1 MYQEY
6 FTEEHQ
12 IFRTSIRKFV
22 EKEIKP
28 HIDQWEDEELFPV
41 ELYKKAADAGFL
53 GLEYPEAYGGSPCDK
68 FMNIAYT
75 EEMIRAGSV
84 GLVAGLGSYSIAMP
98 PVLSMG
104 TEEQKQKFL
113 VPVLKGEKISALG
126 ITEPNAGS
134 DVANIRTRAVRNGD
148 HYIVNGSK
156 TFITS
161 GCRAHF
167 ITTAVR
173 TGGAGYKGVSLLM
186 IDSSTPGF
194 TVAKKIRKM
203 GWNASDTAELS
214 FVDCRVPVE
223 NMLGGEG
230 QGFVGIMINFQNERL
245 ALAVMAHA
253 VAELA
258 LEESIKYAKTREAFG
273 RTLSGFQVTRHK
285 LVDMATQVEVAKQFN
300 YRVAAKMQA
309 GQNAIRE
316 VAHAACRSDEGC
328 RDEDDARIVHG
339 QALRERDRREGC
351 RRLRPDSR
359 RLWLCPGI
367 SGGAALPG
375 FPYSR
380 HRRRNNR
387 NHEGDH
393 Q

>member
-12 IFRTSIRKFV
+12 IFRTSVRKFV
-22 EKEIKP
+22 EREIKP
-28 HIDQWEDEELFPV
+28 HIDHWEDEELFPV

-104 TEEQKQKFL
+104 TEKQKQKFL

-173 TGGAGYKGVSLLM
+173 TGGAGYKGFSRLM

-285 LVDMATQVEVAKQFN
+285 LVDMATRVEVAKQFN

-309 GQNAIRE
+309 GQDAIRDVSMAKNFACE
-316 VAHAACRSDEGC
+316 VCDKVVY
-328 RDEDDARIVHG
+328 DAVQIHG
-339 QALRERDRREGC
+339 GYGYAREYLVE
-351 RRLRPDSR
+351 RLYRDSR
-359 RLWLCPGI
+359 ILGI
-367 SGGAALPG
+367 GGG
-375 FPYSR
+375 TTEIMKEIISKVSQF
-380 HRRRNNR
+380 
-387 NHEGDH
+387 
-393 Q
+393 

>member
-6 FTEEHQ
+6 FAEEHQ
-12 IFRTSIRKFV
+12 IFRTSVRKFV

-104 TEEQKQKFL
+104 TEKQKQKFL
-113 VPVLKGEKISALG
+113 IPVLKGEKISALG

-285 LVDMATQVEVAKQFN
+285 LVDMATKVEVAKQFN

-309 GQNAIRE
+309 GQDAIRDVSMAKNFACE
-316 VAHAACRSDEGC
+316 VCDKVVY
-328 RDEDDARIVHG
+328 DAVQIHG
-339 QALRERDRREGC
+339 GYGYAREYLVE
-351 RRLRPDSR
+351 RLYRDSR
-359 RLWLCPGI
+359 ILGI
-367 SGGAALPG
+367 GGG
-375 FPYSR
+375 TTEIMKEIISKVSQF
-380 HRRRNNR
+380 
-387 NHEGDH
+387 
-393 Q
+393 

>member
-12 IFRTSIRKFV
+12 IFRTSVRKFV

-28 HIDQWEDEELFPV
+28 HIDHWEDEELFPV

-104 TEEQKQKFL
+104 TEKQKQKFL

-285 LVDMATQVEVAKQFN
+285 LVDMATKVEVAKQFN

-309 GQNAIRE
+309 GQDAIRDVSMAKNFACE
-316 VAHAACRSDEGC
+316 VCDKVVY
-328 RDEDDARIVHG
+328 DAVQIHG
-339 QALRERDRREGC
+339 GYGYAREYLVE
-351 RRLRPDSR
+351 RLYRDSR
-359 RLWLCPGI
+359 ILGI
-367 SGGAALPG
+367 GGG
-375 FPYSR
+375 TTEIMKEIISKVSR
-380 HRRRNNR
+380 F
-387 NHEGDH
+387 
-393 Q
+393 

>member
-1 MYQEY
+1 MKMEVFMYQEY

-104 TEEQKQKFL
+104 TEKQKQKFL

-273 RTLSGFQVTRHK
+273 RTLSGFQVIRHK
-285 LVDMATQVEVAKQFN
+285 LVDMATRVEVAKQFN

-309 GQNAIRE
+309 GQDAIRDVSMAKNFACE
-316 VAHAACRSDEGC
+316 VCDKVVY
-328 RDEDDARIVHG
+328 DAVQIHG
-339 QALRERDRREGC
+339 GYGYAREYLVE
-351 RRLRPDSR
+351 RLYRDSR
-359 RLWLCPGI
+359 ILGI
-367 SGGAALPG
+367 GGG
-375 FPYSR
+375 TTEIMKEIISKVSQF
-380 HRRRNNR
+380 
-387 NHEGDH
+387 
-393 Q
+393 

>member
-1 MYQEY
+1 
-6 FTEEHQ
+6 
-12 IFRTSIRKFV
+12 
-22 EKEIKP
+22 
-28 HIDQWEDEELFPV
+28 
-41 ELYKKAADAGFL
+41 
-53 GLEYPEAYGGSPCDK
+53 
-68 FMNIAYT
+68 
-75 EEMIRAGSV
+75 
-84 GLVAGLGSYSIAMP
+84 
-98 PVLSMG
+98 MG
-104 TEEQKQKFL
+104 TEKQKQKFL

-285 LVDMATQVEVAKQFN
+285 LVDMATKVEVAKQFN

-309 GQNAIRE
+309 GQDAIRDVSMAKNFACE
-316 VAHAACRSDEGC
+316 VCDKVVY
-328 RDEDDARIVHG
+328 DAVQIHG
-339 QALRERDRREGC
+339 GYGYAREYLVE
-351 RRLRPDSR
+351 RLYRDSR
-359 RLWLCPGI
+359 ILGI
-367 SGGAALPG
+367 GGG
-375 FPYSR
+375 TTEIMKEIISKVSQF
-380 HRRRNNR
+380 
-387 NHEGDH
+387 
-393 Q
+393 

>member
-104 TEEQKQKFL
+104 TEKQKQKFL
-113 VPVLKGEKISALG
+113 VSVLKGEKISALG

-285 LVDMATQVEVAKQFN
+285 LVDMATKVEVAKQFN

-309 GQNAIRE
+309 GQDSIRDVSMAKNFACE
-316 VAHAACRSDEGC
+316 VCDKVVY
-328 RDEDDARIVHG
+328 DAVQIHG
-339 QALRERDRREGC
+339 GYGYAREYLVE
-351 RRLRPDSR
+351 RLYRDSR
-359 RLWLCPGI
+359 ILGI
-367 SGGAALPG
+367 GGG
-375 FPYSR
+375 TTEIMKEIISKVSR
-380 HRRRNNR
+380 F
-387 NHEGDH
+387 
-393 Q
+393 

>member
-12 IFRTSIRKFV
+12 IFRTSVRKFV
-22 EKEIKP
+22 EREIKP
-28 HIDQWEDEELFPV
+28 HIDHWEDEELFPV

-104 TEEQKQKFL
+104 TEKQKQKFL

-285 LVDMATQVEVAKQFN
+285 LVDMATRVEVAKQFN

-309 GQNAIRE
+309 GQDAIRDVSMAKNFACE
-316 VAHAACRSDEGC
+316 VCDKVVY
-328 RDEDDARIVHG
+328 DAVQIHG
-339 QALRERDRREGC
+339 GYGYAREYLVE
-351 RRLRPDSR
+351 RLYRDSR
-359 RLWLCPGI
+359 ILGI
-367 SGGAALPG
+367 GGG
-375 FPYSR
+375 TTEIMKEIISKVSQF
-380 HRRRNNR
+380 
-387 NHEGDH
+387 
-393 Q
+393 

>member
-1 MYQEY
+1 MKMEVFMYQEY

-285 LVDMATQVEVAKQFN
+285 LVDMATKVEVAKQFN

-309 GQNAIRE
+309 GQDAIRDVSMAKNFACE
-316 VAHAACRSDEGC
+316 VCDKVVY
-328 RDEDDARIVHG
+328 DAVQIHG
-339 QALRERDRREGC
+339 GYGYAREYLVE
-351 RRLRPDSR
+351 RLYRDSR
-359 RLWLCPGI
+359 ILGI
-367 SGGAALPG
+367 GGG
-375 FPYSR
+375 TTEIMKEIISKVSQF
-380 HRRRNNR
+380 
-387 NHEGDH
+387 
-393 Q
+393 

>member
-1 MYQEY
+1 MKMEVFMYQEY

-104 TEEQKQKFL
+104 TEKQKQKFL
-113 VPVLKGEKISALG
+113 VSVLKGEKISALG

-273 RTLSGFQVTRHK
+273 RTLSGFLVTRHK
-285 LVDMATQVEVAKQFN
+285 LVDMATKVEVAKQFN

-309 GQNAIRE
+309 GQDAIRD
-316 VAHAACRSDEGC
+316 VSMAKNFACEACDKVVY
-328 RDEDDARIVHG
+328 DAVQIHG
-339 QALRERDRREGC
+339 GYGYAREYLVE
-351 RRLRPDSR
+351 RLYRDSR
-359 RLWLCPGI
+359 ILGI
-367 SGGAALPG
+367 GGG
-375 FPYSR
+375 TTEIMKEIISKVSR
-380 HRRRNNR
+380 F
-387 NHEGDH
+387 
-393 Q
+393 

>member
-1 MYQEY
+1 MKMEVFMYQEY

-12 IFRTSIRKFV
+12 IFRTSVRKFV
-22 EKEIKP
+22 EREIKP
-28 HIDQWEDEELFPV
+28 HIDHWEDEELFPV

-104 TEEQKQKFL
+104 TEKQKQKFL

-214 FVDCRVPVE
+214 FMDCRVPVE

-285 LVDMATQVEVAKQFN
+285 LVDMATRVEVAKQFN

-309 GQNAIRE
+309 GQDAIRDVSMAKNFACE
-316 VAHAACRSDEGC
+316 VCDKVVY
-328 RDEDDARIVHG
+328 DAVQIHG
-339 QALRERDRREGC
+339 GYGYAREYLVE
-351 RRLRPDSR
+351 RLYRDSR
-359 RLWLCPGI
+359 ILGI
-367 SGGAALPG
+367 GGG
-375 FPYSR
+375 TTEIMKEIISKVSQF
-380 HRRRNNR
+380 
-387 NHEGDH
+387 
-393 Q
+393 

>member
-104 TEEQKQKFL
+104 TEKQKQKFL

-285 LVDMATQVEVAKQFN
+285 LVDMATKVEVAKQFN

-309 GQNAIRE
+309 GQDAIRD
-316 VAHAACRSDEGC
+316 VSMAKNFACEACDKVVY
-328 RDEDDARIVHG
+328 DAVQIHG
-339 QALRERDRREGC
+339 GYGYAREYLVE
-351 RRLRPDSR
+351 RLYRDSR
-359 RLWLCPGI
+359 ILGI
-367 SGGAALPG
+367 GGG
-375 FPYSR
+375 TTEIMKEIISKVSR
-380 HRRRNNR
+380 F
-387 NHEGDH
+387 
-393 Q
+393 

>member
-1 MYQEY
+1 MEVFMYQEY

-104 TEEQKQKFL
+104 TEKQKQKFL

-285 LVDMATQVEVAKQFN
+285 LVDMATKVEVAKQFN

-309 GQNAIRE
+309 GQDAIRDVSMAKNFACE
-316 VAHAACRSDEGC
+316 VCDKVVY
-328 RDEDDARIVHG
+328 DAVQIHG
-339 QALRERDRREGC
+339 GYGYAREYLVE
-351 RRLRPDSR
+351 RLYRDSR
-359 RLWLCPGI
+359 ILGI
-367 SGGAALPG
+367 GGG
-375 FPYSR
+375 TTEIMKEIISKVSR
-380 HRRRNNR
+380 F
-387 NHEGDH
+387 
-393 Q
+393 

>member
-28 HIDQWEDEELFPV
+28 HIDHWEDEELFPV

-104 TEEQKQKFL
+104 TEKQKQKFL

-203 GWNASDTAELS
+203 GWNVSDTAELS
-214 FVDCRVPVE
+214 FVDCRVPVK
-223 NMLGGEG
+223 NILGGEG

-285 LVDMATQVEVAKQFN
+285 LVDMATKVEVAKQFN

-309 GQNAIRE
+309 GQDAIRDVSMAKNFACE
-316 VAHAACRSDEGC
+316 VCDKVVY
-328 RDEDDARIVHG
+328 DAVQIHG
-339 QALRERDRREGC
+339 GYGYAREYLVE
-351 RRLRPDSR
+351 RLYRDSR
-359 RLWLCPGI
+359 ILGI
-367 SGGAALPG
+367 GGG
-375 FPYSR
+375 TTEIMKEIISKVSQF
-380 HRRRNNR
+380 
-387 NHEGDH
+387 
-393 Q
+393 

>member
-1 MYQEY
+1 MKMEVFMYQEY

-12 IFRTSIRKFV
+12 IFRTSVRKFV

-28 HIDQWEDEELFPV
+28 HIDHWEDEELFPV

-75 EEMIRAGSV
+75 EEMVRAGSV

-104 TEEQKQKFL
+104 TEKQKQQFL
-113 VPVLKGEKISALG
+113 VPVLKGGKISALG

-285 LVDMATQVEVAKQFN
+285 LVDMATKVEVAKQFN

-309 GQNAIRE
+309 GQDAIRDVSMAKNFACE
-316 VAHAACRSDEGC
+316 VCDKVVY
-328 RDEDDARIVHG
+328 DAVQIHG
-339 QALRERDRREGC
+339 GYGYAREYLVE
-351 RRLRPDSR
+351 RLYRDSR
-359 RLWLCPGI
+359 ILGI
-367 SGGAALPG
+367 GGG
-375 FPYSR
+375 TTEIMKEIISKVSQF
-380 HRRRNNR
+380 
-387 NHEGDH
+387 
-393 Q
+393 